1 MGWLD
6 SNCKRRVDALRNM
19 RPFHRVVAVVL
30 LLLWGTVT
38 VHCGLEVD
46 GLFGTPSH
54 AAKSPVGSD
63 SDPDGCGAI
72 ENGYFAADSHDLAVV
87 QPLLAV
93 EFVLH
98 EIDLIPFGPRCVAC
112 DEGALVPPELLPSWT
127 FTRRASPPSR
137 APDFVS

>member
-1 MGWLD
+1 
-6 SNCKRRVDALRNM
+6 M
-19 RPFHRVVAVVL
+19 RPFRRVVAVVL

-38 VHCGLEVD
+38 VHCGLELD

-54 AAKSPVGSD
+54 TAKSPADNGD

-72 ENGYFAADSHDLAVV
+72 ENGCFAADSHDLAVV

-98 EIDLIPFGPRCVAC
+98 EVELIPLAPHCVAR
-112 DEGALVPPELLPSWT
+112 DEGSLAPPELLPSWS